1 MPFDASRMKKHAAG
15 LVVVGALAVAAL
27 GIMAFFLALRPCRM
41 HIESGEQAT
50 FHLRSEIAEIAAD
63 GSEGP
68 PQVGDSDLDL
78 IGIGADNDVVLLSPA
93 AGHDEVTL
101 MNFTAA
107 GTARTLDAALRP
119 SEVGKALGY
128 FDFNLL
134 PLPPGVE
141 QGWSTD
147 LVYACLPPSKRC
159 VQGKVKRTR
168 SGANPEFQLKL
179 PTSVEWISAENRYI
193 QVRDL
198 VCSYRY
204 DTSKAIVD
212 QAVLHCTLGIERE
225 DGRHRFRVRVD
236 LALTAISR
244 TSDDPREIRDLAL
257 AACEAQTALA
267 RGNGERFANILLRMQ
282 SANVQSPRLRDLVRQ
297 LSSEVRNP
305 QLPAQRAA
313 SRQLWAVQLA
323 SCPVERRADADSFT
337 RALVSGGL
345 HAWVGASGDG
355 LAVLIGP
362 YYDRDPAVMAQISQH
377 YPQQRATWVRI
388 NP

>member
-1 MPFDASRMKKHAAG
+1 MPFDASRMKKHAAV

-41 HIESGEQAT
+41 RIESGEQAT
-50 FHLRSEIAEIAAD
+50 YHLRSEVAEIAAD
-63 GSEGP
+63 GSEGQ
-68 PQVGDSDLDL
+68 PQVSDQDLDL
-78 IGIGADNDVVLLSPA
+78 IGIGADNDVVLISPA
-93 AGHDEVTL
+93 ASHDEATL

-128 FDFNLL
+128 FDFNLM
-134 PLPPGVE
+134 PLPAGVE
-141 QGWSTD
+141 QGWNTD

-179 PTSVEWISAENRYI
+179 PTSVEWISAENRYL

-204 DTSKAIVD
+204 NTGKALVD
-212 QAVLHCTLGIERE
+212 QAVLHCTLGIERD

-236 LALTAISR
+236 LTLMGIAR
-244 TSDDPREIRDLAL
+244 TSDDPHEIRDLAL
-257 AACEAQTALA
+257 AASEAQAALA
-267 RGNGERFANILLRMQ
+267 RGSSERFPSILARLQGANIQ
-282 SANVQSPRLRDLVRQ
+282 GPRLRDLVRQ
-297 LSSEVRNP
+297 ISQEVRNP
-305 QLPAQRAA
+305 QPAAPHLV

-323 SCPVERRADADSFT
+323 SCPVERRADADTFT
-337 RALVSGGL
+337 RTLIAGGL
-345 HAWVGASGDG
+345 HAWVGSSGEG

-362 YYDRDPAVMAQISQH
+362 YYDRDPAVLAQISQH
-377 YPQQRATWVRI
+377 YPQQRATWVHI